1 MDMLNRYG
9 RTEKRTGPQ
18 FWRGA
23 EIAVPIANRSEMH
36 RANLLRPDVLSEV
49 VLLGFGILI
58 LASLALAIAVA
69 RA

>member
-1 MDMLNRYG
+1 
-9 RTEKRTGPQ
+9 
-18 FWRGA
+18 
-23 EIAVPIANRSEMH
+23 MH

-58 LASLALAIAVA
+58 LASLALFLAIAVA